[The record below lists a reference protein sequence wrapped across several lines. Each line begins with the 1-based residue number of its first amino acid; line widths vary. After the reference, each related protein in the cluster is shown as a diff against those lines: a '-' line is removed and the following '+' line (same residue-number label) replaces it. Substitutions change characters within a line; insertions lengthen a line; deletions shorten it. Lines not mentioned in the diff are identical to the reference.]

1 MLEDL
6 VIVLGMHRSGTSR
19 VAGLVH
25 ALGFALPDAVLPTH
39 REDNPGGYFEPEPVM
54 ALHTAFLR
62 AIGSHWQDPG
72 SLPAGAFD
80 GEAAAQARSAIG
92 DWLGRQAR
100 RQTTL
105 LLKDPRLCRLLP
117 LWRDALAT
125 MARRVRVVRVVR
137 SPDDVYRSL
146 WHRTRHPV
154 MSGAGIEDP
163 LHSDLLWWRHN
174 HEAMINTAGLPA
186 LVVDYAQVQQGP
198 AGHWLALQQFLAPLP
213 CPVGPADAP
222 PEPRPARHAADDVPS
237 ARRDIGWQAFLQ
249 AEYTR
254 FAAPPNSIPDARL
267 AGPDAAAL
275 EVRVPPGP
283 WPPPVADQSRCIRA
297 ACEGLRKTL
306 FGAHPQP
313 IPWPATGGEAH
324 TLDYLFVSPNPSSR
338 SHIYRVRNPVDAL
351 NRLGLRAAWLPPTE
365 ALQALDG
372 GHRPSVLILHRLP
385 WSDAAERFR
394 ALARSTGA
402 RIGFDIDDLV
412 FDQEVLA
419 AGDISFVNG
428 LEPSQQQFWQT
439 LVAALEET
447 ARQVDFMLVPTE
459 TLARHARRFCERV
472 IVMPNGFSPE
482 NLALADCCWPLP
494 EAGDSDGN
502 SRRAGDTPVSIGYA
516 SGTATH
522 DADFAPLLPVLRDV
536 LSRHPQAR
544 LCIVG
549 TLDLALDGL
558 PPEQLERRPLVPHI
572 NLGGELAR
580 FDINLI
586 PLERS
591 RFCDSKSPLKYFEAA
606 LVGVPSIAVDNPTY
620 RELIQP
626 GRNGLLAASP
636 EDWQQKLEL
645 LLQAPTWRRALGQAA
660 ADDCRR
666 HFHCDRLAEEIHAA
680 LSADTAST
688 LSPGIAARQAVS
700 RAVAAPRPATSGPDF
715 LGIGAQKAG
724 TTWLYQHLAA
734 HPQITFPAGKEVHY
748 WDLLESG
755 RRSEPS
761 TWYLEQ
767 FTRPARPDVRM
778 GDITPAYAVLQPETV
793 ARIAALLPR
802 LKLIFILR
810 NPMERAWSAAL
821 MALDKASMTLEEASD
836 AWFLEVLRSHGS
848 RLRSNY
854 LRTLSIWTLY
864 FESSRLLL
872 LTFDELRQ
880 DPKCLLRRVA
890 EHLAIDADYF
900 ERLPTE
906 LLRKPVFG
914 GNFGTSV
921 SVRPSLRSALCE
933 LYGADLDQLETDWRI
948 DVTPWR
954 AFCHE
959 GDLVS
964 MLQSQQSQ
972 GLTEHSE
979 EAMD

>member
-1 MLEDL
+1 MLDEL

-25 ALGFALPDAVLPTH
+25 ALGFALPDAVLPAH

-62 AIGSHWQDPG
+62 AIGSYWQDPG
-72 SLPAGAFD
+72 GLPAGAFE
-80 GEAAAQARSAIG
+80 GEAAEQARGAIG
-92 DWLGRQAR
+92 DWLGRQAQ
-100 RQTTL
+100 RQKTL

-117 LWRDALAT
+117 LWRDALEAT
-125 MARRVRVVRVVR
+125 ARRVRVVRVVR

-146 WHRTRHPV
+146 WRRTRHPV
-154 MSGAGIEDP
+154 MGGAGIEDA

-174 HEAMINTAGLPA
+174 HEAMLNAAGLPTLALDYA
-186 LVVDYAQVQQGP
+186 LVQQDP
-198 AGHWLALQQFLAPLP
+198 AGQWLALQQFLAPLP
-213 CPVGPADAP
+213 RPVGPADAP

-254 FAAPPNSIPDARL
+254 FAAPPNTMPDARL
-267 AGPDAAAL
+267 ASPDAAAL

-324 TLDYLFVSPNPSSR
+324 TLGYLFVSPNPSSR

-372 GHRPSVLILHRLP
+372 GHRPSTLILHRLP
-385 WSDAAERFR
+385 WSDTAEQLC
-394 ALARSTGA
+394 ALARSAGA
-402 RIGFDIDDLV
+402 QIGFDIDDLV
-412 FDQEVLA
+412 FDGEVLA
-419 AGDISFVNG
+419 AGDISFVNA
-428 LEPSQQQFWQT
+428 LEPSQLPFWQT

-447 ARQVDFMLVPTE
+447 ARRVDFMLVPTE
-459 TLARHARRFCERV
+459 TLARHARRVCQRV
-472 IVMPNGFSPE
+472 ILVPNGFSPE
-482 NLALADCCWPLP
+482 NLALAGGCWRLP
-494 EAGDSDGN
+494 DTDDS
-502 SRRAGDTPVSIGYA
+502 RLAEDTPVRIGYA

-522 DADFAPLLPVLRDV
+522 DADFAPLVPVLRDV

-544 LCIVG
+544 LCVVG
-549 TLDLALDGL
+549 TLDLALDAL
-558 PPEQLERRPLVPHI
+558 PKGQLERRPLVPHI
-572 NLGGELAR
+572 NLGAELAR

-591 RFCDSKSPLKYFEAA
+591 RFCDGKSPLKYFEAA
-606 LVGVPSIAVDNPTY
+606 LLGVPSIAVDNPTY
-620 RELIQP
+620 RALIQP

-636 EDWQQKLEL
+636 EDWRQKLEL
-645 LLQAPTWRRALGQAA
+645 LLQAPTWRGALGQAA
-660 ADDCRR
+660 AEHCRQR
-666 HFHCDRLAEEIHAA
+666 FHCDRLTAELHAA
-680 LSADTAST
+680 LSADAGATP
-688 LSPGIAARQAVS
+688 SPRIARRAAVS
-700 RAVAAPRPATSGPDF
+700 QVPPTPSRTRTTSGPDF

-724 TTWLYQHLAA
+724 TTWLYQHLSR
-734 HPQITFPAGKEVHY
+734 HPQIAFPAGKEVHY

-767 FTRPARPDVRM
+767 FTHPARPDVRM

-793 ARIAALLPR
+793 ARVAALLPA

-836 AWFLEVLRSHGS
+836 AWFLEVLHSHGS
-848 RLRSNY
+848 RLRSDY
-854 LRTLSIWTLY
+854 LRTLSLWTQH
-864 FESSRLLL
+864 FNTSTMLL
-872 LTFDELRQ
+872 LTFDELRH
-880 DPKCLLRRVA
+880 DPKRLLRRVA
-890 EHLAIDADYF
+890 EHLAIDAEHF
-900 ERLPTE
+900 ECLPTE
-906 LLRKPVFG
+906 RLRQPVFG
-914 GNFGTSV
+914 GNFGTSA
-921 SVRPSLRSALCE
+921 SVRPSLRSALCK
-933 LYGADLDQLETDWRI
+933 LYGAGLDQLETDWKV
-948 DVTPWR
+948 DVKPWR

-959 GDLVS
+959 GDVK
-964 MLQSQQSQ
+964 
-972 GLTEHSE
+972 
-979 EAMD
+979 